1 MLRLVGH
8 PVAVNPDAELGR
20 VARAEG
26 WEVLRFERL
35 GRRLR
40 VAGAA
45 GFAAGLGGLGSVVIS
60 RRSAPAARRVNVVPA
75 APPMSLRGAHAG
87 AARDPRPGR
96 ALRRRADRARTPPAG
111 TASTRSRAS
120 CSASSDGSG

>member
-8 PVAVNPDAELGR
+8 PVAVNPDSELGR

-45 GFAAGLGGLGSVVIS
+45 GVAAALGGLGSVVL
-60 RRSAPAARRVNVVPA
+60 AAARPRRAGWQRRAP
-75 APPMSLRGAHAG
+75 APPMSLHELTAEQREI
-87 AARDPRPGR
+87 RDLAR
-96 ALRRRADRARTPPAG
+96 ALRRRADRAARGGTG
-111 TASTRSRAS
+111 TASTPSRAR
-120 CSASSDGSG
+120 CSPSWARSG

>member
-8 PVAVNPDAELGR
+8 PVAVNPDSELGR

-40 VAGAA
+40 VVGAA
-45 GFAAGLGGLGSVVIS
+45 GLAAGLGGLGSVVLS
-60 RRSAPAARRVNVVPA
+60 RRFSPPRRNAVP
-75 APPMSLRGAHAG
+75 L
-87 AARDPRPGR
+87 
-96 ALRRRADRARTPPAG
+96 LRR
-111 TASTRSRAS
+111 
-120 CSASSDGSG
+120 

>member
-8 PVAVNPDAELGR
+8 PVAVNPDAVLGR

-26 WEVLRFERL
+26 WEVLRFEKL

-45 GFAAGLGGLGSVVIS
+45 GLAAALGGLGSAVLS
-60 RRSAPAARRVNVVPA
+60 RRSTPPRRLPNVV
-75 APPMSLRGAHAG
+75 
-87 AARDPRPGR
+87 
-96 ALRRRADRARTPPAG
+96 ALRRR
-111 TASTRSRAS
+111 
-120 CSASSDGSG
+120 

>member
-20 VARAEG
+20 VAGAEG
-26 WEVLRFERL
+26 WEVMRFERL

-45 GFAAGLGGLGSVVIS
+45 GLAAGLGGLGSVVIS
-60 RRSAPAARRVNVVPA
+60 RRSAA
-75 APPMSLRGAHAG
+75 SKRGAG
-87 AARDPRPGR
+87 AVR
-96 ALRRRADRARTPPAG
+96 LRRR
-111 TASTRSRAS
+111 
-120 CSASSDGSG
+120 

>member
-1 MLRLVGH
+1 MLRLVGN
-8 PVAVNPDAELGR
+8 PVAVNPDTELGR

-45 GFAAGLGGLGSVVIS
+45 TVAAALGGLGSVVLS
-60 RRSAPAARRVNVVPA
+60 RRSAPPRRRANVVP
-75 APPMSLRGAHAG
+75 
-87 AARDPRPGR
+87 
-96 ALRRRADRARTPPAG
+96 LRRR
-111 TASTRSRAS
+111 
-120 CSASSDGSG
+120 

>member
-40 VAGAA
+40 VVGAA
-45 GFAAGLGGLGSVVIS
+45 GVAAALGGLGSVVLS
-60 RRSAPAARRVNVVPA
+60 GAPRRR
-75 APPMSLRGAHAG
+75 AG
-87 AARDPRPGR
+87 ARTSIP
-96 ALRRRADRARTPPAG
+96 LRRR
-111 TASTRSRAS
+111 
-120 CSASSDGSG
+120 

>member
-8 PVAVNPDAELGR
+8 PVAVNPDAELAR

-26 WEVLRFERL
+26 WEVMHFERL

-45 GFAAGLGGLGSVVIS
+45 AAAAGLGGLGSVVLS
-60 RRSAPAARRVNVVPA
+60 RRSAPPRRRGNVVP
-75 APPMSLRGAHAG
+75 L
-87 AARDPRPGR
+87 
-96 ALRRRADRARTPPAG
+96 LRR
-111 TASTRSRAS
+111 
-120 CSASSDGSG
+120 